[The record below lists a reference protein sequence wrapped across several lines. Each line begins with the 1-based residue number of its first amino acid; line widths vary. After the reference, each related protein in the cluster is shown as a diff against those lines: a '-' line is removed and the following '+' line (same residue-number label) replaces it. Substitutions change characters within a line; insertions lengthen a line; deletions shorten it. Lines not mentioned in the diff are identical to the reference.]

1 MVRLTK
7 IYTKTGDD
15 GRTGLVGGERVA
27 KTAPRIE
34 AIGVVDELN
43 AAIGLAL
50 ACDLPPPIAN
60 ALGRIQ
66 NDLFDLGADLATP
79 NEMEGALRLDPA
91 QTTWLERQIDD
102 LNEGLPA
109 LTSFLLPSGSPSI
122 AHLHFARTMARRAE
136 RRVWAL
142 IAHLDD
148 EKPENAKLN
157 PALGQYLNRLSDYL
171 FVAARR
177 LAHEQGREV
186 LWQPGQN
193 R

>member
-1 MVRLTK
+1 LVRLTK
-7 IYTKTGDD
+7 IYTKTGDE
-15 GRTGLVGGERVA
+15 GLTGLVGGERVT
-27 KTAPRIE
+27 KTDPRIE
-34 AIGVVDELN
+34 AIGAVDELN
-43 AAIGLAL
+43 ASIGLVL
-50 ACDLPPPIAN
+50 ACDLPTLITK

-79 NEMEGALRLDPA
+79 GEVDGALRLDPG
-91 QTTWLERQIDD
+91 QTAWLERQIDD
-102 LNEGLPA
+102 LNKGLPT
-109 LTSFLLPSGSPSI
+109 LTSFLLPSGSASL

-142 IAHLDD
+142 IAHLAN

-177 LAHEQGREV
+177 LAHDSGREV